1 VAAELGGRQGSG
13 KAFLIAAAVMLEAIA
28 AACSSPQTTE
38 LNAEARSRTLM
49 KWVTIG
55 LALGA
60 GLTVAGAII
69 DANDDE
75 TANNSG
81 AILAGGLV
89 TGGVMWLLYRHAQK
103 AGIVNPGP
111 ATEDYRA

>member
-1 VAAELGGRQGSG
+1 MAAELGGKQGSG

-38 LNAEARSRTLM
+38 LNAEAWSKTLI

-60 GLTVAGAII
+60 GLTVAGAMI
-69 DANDDE
+69 DASDDS

-81 AILAGGLV
+81 AILAGGLI
-89 TGGVMWLLYRHAQK
+89 TGGIMWLLYRHAQQ
-103 AGIVNPGP
+103 AGVANPGP
-111 ATEDYRA
+111 PTEQY

>member
-1 VAAELGGRQGSG
+1 LAAELAGKQGSG

-38 LNAEARSRTLM
+38 LNAEARSKTLM

-60 GLTVAGAII
+60 GLTIAGAVI
-69 DANDDE
+69 DAADDE

-81 AILAGGLV
+81 AILAGGLI

-103 AGIVNPGP
+103 AGVTNPGQP
-111 ATEDYRA
+111 TESYG